1 MMRATVL
8 SVEAQSIAAE
18 VPEREYRRLLGLPR
32 RFEPTGDL
40 FAHAQR
46 ARAWYADRGRPFL
59 AARRVELS
67 ACSTRRVVLATG
79 DVLESEVL
87 AGRLRAGGAHALV
100 VMAASAGHEAAAEA
114 ARSWNDGRPDEGFF
128 LDRFAAAIAEALL
141 RHATATIRAEFLQPG
156 ERLLAH
162 CSPGCGK
169 WPLDGQSR
177 LATLLGANGS
187 AVVGGFASEPGEMSL
202 GPVTLLASGALR
214 PQHSMLAALGVTRR
228 IVRRQSA
235 SPCRRCDLERC
246 RYRRV
251 PHCTDQPLTREAP

>member
-1 MMRATVL
+1 MPATVL

-32 RFEPTGDL
+32 RAEPTGEL
-40 FAHAQR
+40 VERAQQ
-46 ARAWYADRGRPFL
+46 ARAWYADHGRPFL
-59 AARRVELS
+59 AARRIELS
-67 ACSTRRVVLATG
+67 TCSARRVALGTR

-87 AGRLRAGGAHALV
+87 AGQLRAGGAHALV
-100 VMAASAGHEAAAEA
+100 VMAASAGHEVAAAA

-128 LDRFAAAIAEALL
+128 LDRFAAAIAEALV

-162 CSPGCGK
+162 CAPGCGK
-169 WPLDGQSR
+169 WPLDGQNR

-187 AVVGGFASEPGEMSL
+187 TVGSGSSLEPGGLSL

-214 PQHSMLAALGVTRR
+214 PQHSMLGALGVTRR
-228 IVRRQSA
+228 IVRHQA
-235 SPCRRCDLERC
+235 VNPCGRCDLDPC
-246 RYRRV
+246 WYRRV
-251 PHCTDQPLTREAP
+251 PLCADQPLTREAP